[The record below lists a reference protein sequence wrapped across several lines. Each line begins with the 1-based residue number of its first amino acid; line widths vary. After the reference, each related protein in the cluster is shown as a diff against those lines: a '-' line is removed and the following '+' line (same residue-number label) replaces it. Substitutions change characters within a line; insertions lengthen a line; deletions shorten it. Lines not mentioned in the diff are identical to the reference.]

1 MFQWYQRSIQDAE
14 INAKNSEKE
23 NMTIR
28 STQFLLHENVCIPLG
43 YIKGYDKT
51 LPQSQ
56 R

>member
-28 STQFLLHENVCIPLG
+28 SNQFLLHESCVGFNTSMKMFAFL
-43 YIKGYDKT
+43 
-51 LPQSQ
+51 
-56 R
+56 

>member
-28 STQFLLHENVCIPLG
+28 SNQFVLHESYVDFNASM
-43 YIKGYDKT
+43 KT
-51 LPQSQ
+51 FVFL
-56 R
+56 